1 MKHIVFYSGPHGS
14 GKTTLI
20 NHLKSENDFVIA
32 NDFDITFL
40 EHFTTIKIMSDFE
53 RCLLRLYHRMYVQQ
67 YSYAQ
72 TKNNMKKTI
81 LVSRSVYDSFA
92 YVETYYQL
100 GKISRSE
107 YEIIKKIKDN
117 YSDVPNTVI
126 LNPSVEVI
134 MTRLKKRRD
143 NKERPEREQI
153 FKSEDEIEFV
163 SLLHDNFKKYKDD
176 KTVLYLENN
185 EWEDRIKIKK
195 WILEES

>member
-1 MKHIVFYSGPHGS
+1 
-14 GKTTLI
+14 
-20 NHLKSENDFVIA
+20 
-32 NDFDITFL
+32 
-40 EHFTTIKIMSDFE
+40 
-53 RCLLRLYHRMYVQQ
+53 
-67 YSYAQ
+67 
-72 TKNNMKKTI
+72 MKKTI

-126 LNPSVEVI
+126 LKPSVEVI

-163 SLLHDNFKKYKDD
+163 SLPCMITSKNT
-176 KTVLYLENN
+176 KTTKLFY
-185 EWEDRIKIKK
+185 
-195 WILEES
+195 ILRTTNGKTG